1 MFWGSFGAVHLLSL
15 GFGAG
20 LIWSLY
26 MLLRRFSR
34 KVQVMVLGMLSLSGI
49 AAILFNLAMWG
60 SPFEYLPLHLC
71 SLNALVLPFA
81 VFTRNKTLNNLLLLW
96 ALGALVALVVNTA
109 QANFILFSPT
119 FCFYFFP
126 HLLEFGIPVL
136 MFRLGLVKKDF
147 RCIATTLPITFIVY
161 TLIHFANLA
170 LNRYLAAHHVTN
182 PSGHADVTSQ
192 INIILC
198 FLLCSCKTVNNS
210 FFSNTF
216 MLFQYIKNLLCIFVP
231 PGSIKGNRNLW
242 FICFHTINRQFPSS
256 CRSTGIVSHSCANKC
271 CFFYLT

>member
-15 GFGAG
+15 GLGAG

-26 MLLRRFSR
+26 RLLRRFSR
-34 KVQVMVLGMLSLSGI
+34 KVQVMVLGILSLSGI

-170 LNRYLAAHHVTN
+170 LNHYLAAHHVTN
-182 PSGHADVTSQ
+182 PSGSVVQVNYMYSLQPENPVLAWFWSLIPFPYWYMLPVILIAAVYLCLIYRRQIADH
-192 INIILC
+192 
-198 FLLCSCKTVNNS
+198 
-210 FFSNTF
+210 
-216 MLFQYIKNLLCIFVP
+216 M
-231 PGSIKGNRNLW
+231 KGIYDQKHH
-242 FICFHTINRQFPSS
+242 F
-256 CRSTGIVSHSCANKC
+256 
-271 CFFYLT
+271 